1 MQYRIQ
7 IGPYTLYGTPAMPM
21 KPADRKA
28 ELVRRGKSISS
39 VARELDVAPSHVNQV
54 VNDKRRSPRVEQA
67 IADAIEM
74 PVHEVFEAPAPNG
87 AAA

>member
-1 MQYRIQ
+1 
-7 IGPYTLYGTPAMPM
+7 MPM

-39 VARELDVAPSHVNQV
+39 VARELDVAASHVNQV

-67 IADAIEM
+67 IAAAIEM
-74 PVHEVFEAPAPNG
+74 PVDEVFEPAPSG